1 MGYDNE
7 CDGGDEEDRGDESE
21 LDNDDE
27 DGDGSDAAAADDDR
41 VGGDA
46 GLGSGGVNVSRR
58 RHESQLKHKRDG
70 GLQFTPTSTSKL
82 AFNSTDD
89 IDVAGDADAEYREN
103 ISIATVISRKTIGKP
118 HKNLHEQRW

>member
-1 MGYDNE
+1 MVVMLLLLMMTASVVMLGWVVVGRM
-7 CDGGDEEDRGDESE
+7 CHEDDMK
-21 LDNDDE
+21 
-27 DGDGSDAAAADDDR
+27 A
-41 VGGDA
+41 
-46 GLGSGGVNVSRR
+46 
-58 RHESQLKHKRDG
+58 QLKHKRDG